1 MAVWCQDLCLMNSE
15 LDTPHYWIPKT
26 NVFITENGDLIIKA
40 DVCGLRAGE
49 VEIVVENKRLVLK
62 GVRRDLEAD
71 NSRQLLVN
79 EIPAGRFESILEVP
93 DGFDLM
99 ASSSAYLNGM
109 LRIVVP
115 AKAVRQ
121 N

>member
-1 MAVWCQDLCLMNSE
+1 
-15 LDTPHYWIPKT
+15 
-26 NVFITENGDLIIKA
+26 
-40 DVCGLRAGE
+40 
-49 VEIVVENKRLVLK
+49 
-62 GVRRDLEAD
+62 
-71 NSRQLLVN
+71 
-79 EIPAGRFESILEVP
+79 
-93 DGFDLM
+93 M

>member
-1 MAVWCQDLCLMNSE
+1 
-15 LDTPHYWIPKT
+15 
-26 NVFITENGDLIIKA
+26 
-40 DVCGLRAGE
+40 
-49 VEIVVENKRLVLK
+49 
-62 GVRRDLEAD
+62 
-71 NSRQLLVN
+71 
-79 EIPAGRFESILEVP
+79 LEVP

>member
-1 MAVWCQDLCLMNSE
+1 MNAEPDKSR
-15 LDTPHYWIPKT
+15 YWIPKT
-26 NVFITENGDLIIKA
+26 NVFIAENGNLIIKVA
-40 DVCGLRAGE
+40 LSGLHTGD
-49 VEIVVENKRLVLK
+49 VEIIAEGKSLTVK

-79 EIPAGRFESILEVP
+79 EIPAGRFESVLDVP
-93 DGFDLM
+93 DGFDLS

-115 AKAVRQ
+115 GKAVRQ

>member
-1 MAVWCQDLCLMNSE
+1 MNSE
-15 LDTPHYWIPKT
+15 LDTPRYWIPKT
-26 NVFITENGDLIIKA
+26 NVFIAENGDLIIKA
-40 DVCGLRAGE
+40 DVSGLRAGE